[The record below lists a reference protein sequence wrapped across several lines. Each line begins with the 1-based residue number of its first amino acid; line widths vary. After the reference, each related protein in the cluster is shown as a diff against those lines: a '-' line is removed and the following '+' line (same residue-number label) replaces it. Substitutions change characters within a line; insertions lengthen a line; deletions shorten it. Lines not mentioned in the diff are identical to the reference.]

1 MPLFTV
7 DPTPLCFNPYS
18 TFYMFTRRTLCNEI
32 YIEIIEK
39 SKETLENSM
48 NIIAKSMNNLVKSMH
63 TMEQPTK
70 NHGTNRWTMQIAHSW
85 LRNSAKYQVFLLQ
98 TMRCQETKLLRSTCG
113 DGRLQWKPNEHHMD
127 LLFQLMRIDMDRV
140 KVLGG
145 D

>member
-7 DPTPLCFNPYS
+7 DPTRLCFNPYS
-18 TFYMFTRRTLCNEI
+18 TFYMFTRRTLCNET

-39 SKETLENSM
+39 SIETLEHSM
-48 NIIAKSMNNLVKSMH
+48 NIIGKSMNNLVKLMH
-63 TMEQPTK
+63 TMEQPTQ
-70 NHGTNRWTMQIAHSW
+70 TMEQIDELCKSHILGSEIQQST
-85 LRNSAKYQVFLLQ
+85 RFFLLQ
-98 TMRCQETKLLRSTCG
+98 TMRCQETKLLGSRW

-140 KVLGG
+140 NVLGG